1 MAHGKT
7 VVGWHEIVNAEE
19 LPSTVTQFWWRQTN
33 HPLLAAA
40 TANGTKVTMSPS
52 NKTYLDMKYS
62 NSTGLGLKWAGLI
75 DLRTAYEWNPAG
87 HLAGVGE
94 SAVLGV
100 EAPMWSE
107 TIRTSKDI
115 EYMAFPRLP
124 ALMELA
130 WSPASTH
137 NWEAFKTRL
146 GAQGPRWRVM
156 GVNYYRSTQIAWPQG
171 S

>member
-1 MAHGKT
+1 
-7 VVGWHEIVNAEE
+7 
-19 LPSTVTQFWWRQTN
+19 
-33 HPLLAAA
+33 
-40 TANGTKVTMSPS
+40 MSPAD
-52 NKTYLDMKYS
+52 KTYLDMKYS

-75 DLRTAYEWNPAG
+75 DVQTAYEWNPAA

-107 TIRTSKDI
+107 TIRTSNDI

-130 WSPASTH
+130 WSPASSH
-137 NWEAFKTRL
+137 NWEAFRQRL
-146 GAQGPRWRVM
+146 AAQGPTLASHGRGLLSVAADRLA
-156 GVNYYRSTQIAWPQG
+156 YPLELLIR
-171 S
+171 